1 MLSVKKDAALNKFK
15 TDENCKVFIGNIIA
29 ASVGLNINEANVVI
43 FNNVDFV
50 PANNVQAEYRIL
62 RLGQEKDC
70 FIYYQKFND
79 TYMDRLFE
87 ILDVKNEI
95 INEVI
100 SDEKNK

>member
-1 MLSVKKDAALNKFK
+1 MLPKKKDQALQHFK
-15 TDENCKVFIGNIIA
+15 TNNDCKVFIGNIAA

-62 RLGQEKDC
+62 RIGQDKDC
-70 FIYYQKFND
+70 HIYYQKFKN

-87 ILDVKNEI
+87 ILDIKNEI
-95 INEVI
+95 IKSVI
-100 SDEKNK
+100 TDEAHK